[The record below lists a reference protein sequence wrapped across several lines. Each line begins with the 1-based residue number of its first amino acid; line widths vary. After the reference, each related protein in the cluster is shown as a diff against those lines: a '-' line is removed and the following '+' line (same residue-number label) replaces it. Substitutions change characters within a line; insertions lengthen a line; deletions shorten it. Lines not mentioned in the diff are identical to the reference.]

1 MHRSVPV
8 LIHLMLLSALGVQV
22 CLTCVSHCGFVC
34 FSSTLLQAVLP
45 SVFPGV
51 ACNTRYLSPS
61 NIYLLS
67 IVHLRSVY
75 ILSICMRPEITS
87 VMASHSTEISI
98 DVGNLSAWE

>member
-1 MHRSVPV
+1 MCLAYVS
-8 LIHLMLLSALGVQV
+8 LSK
-22 CLTCVSHCGFVC
+22 FVC

-45 SVFPGV
+45 SVFARV

-87 VMASHSTEISI
+87 SN
-98 DVGNLSAWE
+98 DQPFRGDQC